1 MAEKKTAKRKLLV
14 DVEVGSSRKASL
26 ADIEGALRKK
36 LKTEPTEFREGD
48 QIVIDFNWID
58 ESGKKPKK

>member
-1 MAEKKTAKRKLLV
+1 MANKKTAKRKVLV
-14 DVEVGSSRKASL
+14 DVEVGRSRKASI
-26 ADIEGALRKK
+26 AEIEGALRKK

-58 ESGKKPKK
+58 ESGKKPRE